1 MIQEI
6 TGYKYTTE
14 QEAIDAR
21 KQCADYYDLPKTP
34 EDETLYWVD
43 YNTAELDTPIF
54 WYITF
59 DDSIEMIL
67 GTPETFEVTAFP
79 RTAEVPPT
87 KEIEILD
94 IEPKIIKE

>member
-1 MIQEI
+1 MVQEI
-6 TGYKYTTE
+6 NGYKYLTE

-21 KQCADYYDLPKTP
+21 KQCADYYGLPKTP

-59 DDSIEMIL
+59 DASIEIIL
-67 GTPETFEVTAFP
+67 GTPITFDLTLSDEP
-79 RTAEVPPT
+79 
-87 KEIEILD
+87 IE
-94 IEPKIIKE
+94 E